1 MKKIIPRP
9 GRVSLGLIIILLL
22 LFGGMVFAQEV
33 ELPAVSQAELP
44 DPGLCP
50 DSPFYFLER
59 IAEGVGTF
67 FTFGDLKK
75 AERYATL
82 AAERLAEAKAVV
94 EKGKPELAEKTL
106 QRYENQ
112 LNNSMA
118 RAEKAMFEG
127 KDFEKVMG
135 AIAKAGKTTSVH
147 LGVLTEIYEKVPE
160 QTKTAVENAIK
171 VSVKRHEK
179 AVEALKASDHLGE
192 VPEEAP
198 ISTNIPQAVRERIQ
212 TRVQQELGI
221 EKALKGVDLSKS
233 LRDICAEQGG
243 TPEMCEEF
251 PLQKFKSFEQI
262 EAFCTE
268 KGGPPE
274 ICTSLEA
281 KCREFG
287 VTTANECFILLSV
300 SSIKTY
306 TTTELKISPAP
317 SLSEEEMKE
326 GGGRQLEI
334 RIQSPAERTSGNTK
348 DEPVQRRTP
357 TISKV
362 IIYTMPICPHC
373 LEAKEW
379 LGKNGISFEE
389 IDVSQDKGKQNE
401 LKERIGQVVVPVIE
415 AGGETV
421 VGFNKD
427 RLSEL
432 FGM

>member
-1 MKKIIPRP
+1 
-9 GRVSLGLIIILLL
+9 
-22 LFGGMVFAQEV
+22 
-33 ELPAVSQAELP
+33 
-44 DPGLCP
+44 
-50 DSPFYFLER
+50 
-59 IAEGVGTF
+59 
-67 FTFGDLKK
+67 
-75 AERYATL
+75 
-82 AAERLAEAKAVV
+82 
-94 EKGKPELAEKTL
+94 
-106 QRYENQ
+106 
-112 LNNSMA
+112 
-118 RAEKAMFEG
+118 
-127 KDFEKVMG
+127 
-135 AIAKAGKTTSVH
+135 
-147 LGVLTEIYEKVPE
+147 
-160 QTKTAVENAIK
+160 
-171 VSVKRHEK
+171 
-179 AVEALKASDHLGE
+179 
-192 VPEEAP
+192 
-198 ISTNIPQAVRERIQ
+198 
-212 TRVQQELGI
+212 
-221 EKALKGVDLSKS
+221 
-233 LRDICAEQGG
+233 
-243 TPEMCEEF
+243 MCEEF